1 MQRNIF
7 KTIGLCFVACLWSLS
22 MICSSACLV
31 FASTSENAESAE
43 LSSILSDLNEMK
55 QEANVSKQKSLSAVR
70 AKEVDAIQTM
80 VNKSIEES
88 ESTMRKNN
96 IQQKIQAKRDA
107 PLEEKNEAINKIDLS
122 PAPVK
127 IASDS
132 GNKPDL
138 LETTIALSSDSA
150 PADDVNIVQ
159 DTTVAKIEADDP
171 NIVIAGDV
179 LDITVYRESDLSGKF
194 NVPPSGLI
202 TYPLIGK
209 IQFKDKT
216 LEGVSDDLTERLR
229 EFLVDP
235 QVTVLLLPR
244 DKSLAEGPL
253 MTITVLGQVA
263 KPGEYE
269 IEKGSKLTNTLAKA
283 GGLTDEANNKAIK
296 VLRTTEFGISNFEFN
311 LEEIGSGLAEDPIIE
326 KLDKIMVDEADKDD
340 DTVAILGEIN
350 KPGIYKIVKDLTL
363 LRLIAKAGGL
373 SGIADARKIR
383 IIRMDD
389 EIQNI
394 YEYNFGEIL
403 SGRKKDPLIK
413 SADKVYVPESFF

>member
-1 MQRNIF
+1 MQH
-7 KTIGLCFVACLWSLS
+7 TILKKIGQYFIICLWSFGL
-22 MICSSACLV
+22 ICSSAHLAL
-31 FASTSENAESAE
+31 ASTAENAESAE
-43 LSSILSDLNEMK
+43 LSSILSELNEMK

-70 AKEVDAIQTM
+70 SKEVDAIQTM

-88 ESTMRKNN
+88 ESTMRKTS
-96 IQQKIQAKRDA
+96 IQQKIQAKRGTSS
-107 PLEEKNEAINKIDLS
+107 EEKDNVIKGIDLS
-122 PAPVK
+122 ENVKMPTAP
-127 IASDS
+127 IS
-132 GNKPDL
+132 
-138 LETTIALSSDSA
+138 LEEIQATA
-150 PADDVNIVQ
+150 
-159 DTTVAKIEADDP
+159 VANVDEDDP

-179 LDITVYRESDLSGKF
+179 LDITVYREPDLSGKY

-216 LEGVSDDLTERLR
+216 LEGVSDDLTEKLR

-235 QVTVLLLPR
+235 QVTVLLMPR
-244 DKSLAEGPL
+244 DKSLASGSL
-253 MTITVLGQVA
+253 ITITVLGEVA
-263 KPGEYE
+263 SPGEYE
-269 IEKGSKLTNTLAKA
+269 IETGSKLTNTLAKA

-296 VLRTTEFGISNFEFN
+296 ILRTTEFGISNLVFN
-311 LEEIGSGLAEDPIIE
+311 LEDIGSGLVEDPIIQ
-326 KLDKIMVDEADKDD
+326 KLDKIMIDEEDKDS

-350 KPGIYKIVKDLTL
+350 KPGIYKIVEDLTL

-383 IIRMDD
+383 IIRMDG

-403 SGRKKDPLIK
+403 SGRKKDPLIQ
-413 SADKVYVPESFF
+413 SADKVYIPESFF